1 MNRAA
6 AIARYTVIRM
16 LRNRVLQVVI
26 LFAAG
31 MLAAS
36 LLFGA
41 LGGMAQKRLLLDLGF
56 AAIETFGLVMAVF
69 SGVVLV
75 REEVESRTLAL
86 ILSRPVRR
94 LEYLAGRYAGLVI
107 GLGIL
112 LLTLSLIHAGLLA
125 AKGADLDWRHAAV
138 FGLTWLKLAVISS
151 LALAVSLFATSTESA
166 VTFSLVFWALGHFSQ
181 ELRFLAE
188 KSPTVLARWGIL
200 LVTWITPDLAVFNLR
215 DTWDAVPSPGAASA
229 WLGASVAYAAAY
241 IVAALGAAGFL
252 FARKEL

>member
-16 LRNRVLQVVI
+16 LRNRVLQVVL
-26 LFAAG
+26 LFAVG

-41 LGGMAQKRLLLDLGF
+41 LGGMAQRRLLLDLGF

-69 SGVVLV
+69 SAVVLV

-107 GLGIL
+107 ALGL
-112 LLTLSLIHAGLLA
+112 LLLMLSLIHAGLLVA
-125 AKGADLDWRHAAV
+125 NGADLDWRHVAV

-151 LALAVSLFATSTESA
+151 LALALSLFATSTESA
-166 VTFSLVFWALGHFSQ
+166 VTFSLVLWALGHFNQ

-188 KSPTVLARWGIL
+188 KSPTILVRWGIL
-200 LVTWITPDLAVFNLR
+200 LATWITPDLAVFNLR
-215 DTWDAVPSPGAASA
+215 DTWDAVPSLGVVAQ
-229 WLGASVAYAAAY
+229 WLSVSVAYAAAY
-241 IVAALGAAGFL
+241 VAAALGVASLL